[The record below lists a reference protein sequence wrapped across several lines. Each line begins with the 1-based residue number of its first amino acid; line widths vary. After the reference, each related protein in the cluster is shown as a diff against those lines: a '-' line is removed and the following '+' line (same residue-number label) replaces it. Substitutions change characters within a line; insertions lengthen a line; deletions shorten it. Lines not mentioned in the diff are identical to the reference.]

1 MPRRGGDSE
10 VLPRVFV
17 SWDVRGAIPQR
28 CFTAEQRLALVF
40 VQNFIFFS
48 ALGRVLPAPNLSPG
62 ARSCL
67 WRLFPSELQPRTLGL

>member
-17 SWDVRGAIPQR
+17 SWDLRGEIPQR
-28 CFTAEQRLALVF
+28 CSAAEQRLTLVF
-40 VQNFIFFS
+40 VQNFIIFS